1 MEDPAPETNILLD
14 LGDALTLS
22 EARLYL
28 PRVQGGAPPIHAVR
42 RWARQGARVSS
53 GECIKL
59 RTFHIGRLIYTRFRW
74 IREFNQA
81 YVRT

>member
-28 PRVQGGAPPIHAVR
+28 PRVHGSTPPIHAVR
-42 RWARQGARVSS
+42 RWTRQGARVAS
-53 GECIKL
+53 GKYVKL
-59 RTFHIGRLIYTRFRW
+59 RTFHIGRLIYTRFSW

-81 YVRT
+81 YVRN

>member
-1 MEDPAPETNILLD
+1 MEA
-14 LGDALTLS
+14 AM
-22 EARLYL
+22 R
-28 PRVQGGAPPIHAVR
+28 PICEYV
-42 RWARQGARVSS
+42 
-53 GECIKL
+53 KL